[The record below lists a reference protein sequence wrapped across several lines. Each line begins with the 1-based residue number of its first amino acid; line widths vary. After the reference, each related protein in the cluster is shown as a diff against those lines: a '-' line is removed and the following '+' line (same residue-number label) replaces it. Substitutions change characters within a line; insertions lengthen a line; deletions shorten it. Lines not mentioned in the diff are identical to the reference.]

1 MRSPALSRLSRLP
14 ALETSARLGAG
25 RAPSPCTPDGTMPRL
40 LTDLELLD
48 RWCEG
53 DAQAGNDLFRRHFRG
68 IYQFFRDKVHGDEDE
83 LIQATFFA
91 CVRSRDEFRRG
102 ASFRTFL
109 FAIARNE
116 LYRYLRRRT
125 RDANLDFGVTSLATL
140 APSPSSA
147 VGLDERQARLVQAL
161 RRLPLQQQLVIEL
174 HYWEDMRPRELS
186 VIFDIAEPTA
196 RLWLHR
202 ARQALREHL
211 DRAGQEPA
219 PEGRGAEEL
228 AAWARSLRSAP
239 AEREDQE
246 HQPQGGGRD
255 DEEAHDP

>member
-1 MRSPALSRLSRLP
+1 MH
-14 ALETSARLGAG
+14 
-25 RAPSPCTPDGTMPRL
+25 RL

-53 DAQAGNDLFRRHFRG
+53 DAQAGNDLFRRHFRS
-68 IYQFFRDKVHGDEDE
+68 IYQFFRDKVNGEEDE

-91 CVRSRDEFRRG
+91 CVRSRELFRRG
-102 ASFRTFL
+102 GSFRAYL

-125 RDANLDFGVTSLATL
+125 RDANLDFSVTSLATL

-147 VGLDERQARLVQAL
+147 LGLDERQARLAQAL

-174 HYWEDMRPRELS
+174 HYWEDMRPRELA
-186 VIFDIAEPTA
+186 VIFEIAEPTA

-211 DRAGQEPA
+211 ERTDEPA
-219 PEGRGAEEL
+219 PEGRGADEL
-228 AAWARSLRSAP
+228 AAWAQSLREAGAPRGAP
-239 AEREDQE
+239 ARRERRR
-246 HQPQGGGRD
+246 GGGSD
-255 DEEAHDP
+255 DGEAEDT